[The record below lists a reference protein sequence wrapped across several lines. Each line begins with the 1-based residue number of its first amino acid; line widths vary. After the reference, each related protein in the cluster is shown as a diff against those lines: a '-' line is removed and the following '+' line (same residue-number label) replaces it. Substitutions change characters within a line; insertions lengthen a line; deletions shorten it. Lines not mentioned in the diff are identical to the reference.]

1 MKTKYWE
8 ICNGLEIHRI
18 LHFCRR
24 NVLFLSYLGLRV
36 MARWIIELLR
46 DVQRALTEEE
56 RKQIADEIE
65 SLMLRLEVERWL
77 KK

>member
-1 MKTKYWE
+1 
-8 ICNGLEIHRI
+8 
-18 LHFCRR
+18 
-24 NVLFLSYLGLRV
+24 
-36 MARWIIELLR
+36 MARWIIDLLR